1 MKKIKKIIVDFSKKN
16 VVFRKLVRSL
26 RLFFNKMKYL
36 KYKLKYKVD
45 DKTIFFEVYDG
56 RNYTCSPKAIYEKML
71 TMKEF
76 KNYKFIWAFKDPEK
90 HDVLKDKRLTIVK
103 TKTKDYYKYIVCTNF

>member
-1 MKKIKKIIVDFSKKN
+1 MRKIKKIIIDFCKKN
-16 VVFRKLVRSL
+16 VFFRKIVRSL
-26 RLFFNKMKYL
+26 RLFFKKTIYL

-71 TMKEF
+71 GMKEF
-76 KNYKFIWAFKDPEK
+76 KNYKFVWAFKEPDM
-90 HDVLKDKRLTIVK
+90 HDVLKDKRLTVVK
-103 TKTKDYYKYIVCTNF
+103 TKTKDYYKFDYG